1 MATRTYY
8 GTTFNPD
15 LTKATIH
22 LYIHDTSKYDR
33 DSNVTKTKVTGV
45 KSWTLVAGGADAE
58 HIEALGVEED
68 KCHEYLVLN
77 YVDGRTEIYPNL
89 KVAMF
94 VL

>member
-1 MATRTYY
+1 MATRTYN
-8 GTTFNPD
+8 GTLFNPD
-15 LTKATIH
+15 LTKAVIR

-33 DSNVTKTKVTGV
+33 DAKVRKVEVTGV
-45 KSWTLVAGGADAE
+45 KSWTLVEGGEDAE
-58 HIEALGVEED
+58 RIEALGVEED

-77 YVDGRTEIYPNL
+77 YKDGRTEIYPNL

>member
-1 MATRTYY
+1 MATKTYY

-15 LTKATIH
+15 LTKAKVR

-33 DSNVTKTKVTGV
+33 NAQVTKVEVTGV
-45 KSWTLVAGGADAE
+45 KSWTLVSRGEEAKTV
-58 HIEALGVEED
+58 EALGVEED
-68 KCHEYLVLN
+68 IYHEYIVLN
-77 YVDGRTEIYPNL
+77 YADGRTEIYPNT